1 MAMGGRVAEE
11 LFFGNEQITTGCGSD
26 LNNATSNAYG
36 LVYNYGM
43 SGLKSITDPNSASNK
58 LRGQIDQ
65 SVQQI
70 LHVN

>member
-36 LVYNYGM
+36 LIYNYGM
-43 SGLKSITDPNSASNK
+43 SGLRTIMDPRAASNK
-58 LRGQIDQ
+58 MRGQVDH
-65 SVQQI
+65 SVQEI
-70 LHVN
+70 LNVN